1 MPTAFYS
8 SASLWTKNMNTSH
21 ENWGS
26 RVGFILAT
34 AGSAIG
40 LGNIW
45 KFPYIAGEN
54 GGAAFIIIYLGIVF
68 TIGLSVMLA
77 EIAIGRRAQTDA
89 IHAFAK
95 LGKPGWSFIGVL
107 GVLTA
112 FVVLSF
118 YSVVAGWCIA
128 YVVKSASG
136 AFSGMDAAEV
146 GAAFGAFVGSPVTP
160 IIYHGIFAALTI
172 AVVIGGVSG
181 GIEKTSKVLMP
192 LFFVI
197 LVALVVRS
205 ITLPGAEKGL
215 EFFLAPD
222 FSKVSATTI
231 IAALG
236 QAFFSLSLGMAA
248 LLTFGSYVGKDMN
261 LGKSAVQITVLD
273 TLVAILAGLAI
284 LPAVF
289 AIGMDPAAGPG
300 LTFVTLPAVF
310 NSMPGGYV
318 FAIIFFVLLTI
329 AALTS
334 SVSILETVVAFF
346 ANTGLSRR
354 TAAIGAGTVAFL
366 AGIPS
371 SLSVGIWSDVHFIKG
386 QGFLDSASWLTDKLL
401 LPIGGLLICIFAGW
415 IMGPIALREVAGDGK
430 PGILARAW
438 LFILRFI
445 APAAILLILVSGLE
459 LVTF

>member
-1 MPTAFYS
+1 MKTA
-8 SASLWTKNMNTSH
+8 H

-26 RVGFILAT
+26 RLGFILAT

-45 KFPYIAGEN
+45 KFPYVAGEN
-54 GGAAFIIIYLGIVF
+54 GGAAFILIYLGIVF

-77 EIAIGRRAQTDA
+77 EIAIGRSAQTDA
-89 IHAFAK
+89 ISAFK
-95 LGKPGWSFIGVL
+95 KIGKPGWTFVGVL
-107 GVLTA
+107 AVITA
-112 FVVLSF
+112 VIILSF

-128 YVVKSASG
+128 YIVKSAGG
-136 AFSGMDAAEV
+136 AFSGMDAEAI
-146 GAAFGAFVGSPVTP
+146 GGAFGGFIGGPVAP
-160 IIYHGIFAALTI
+160 IVYHGIFSALTI
-172 AVVIGGVSG
+172 AIVIGGVSG
-181 GIEKTSKVLMP
+181 GIEKTSKFLMP

-197 LVALVVRS
+197 LLALVARS
-205 ITLPGAEKGL
+205 VTLPGAEKGL

-222 FSKVSATTI
+222 FSSISPHTV

-236 QAFFSLSLGMAA
+236 QAFFSLSLGMAI
-248 LLTFGSYVGKDMN
+248 LLTFGSYVDRQTN
-261 LGKSAVQITVLD
+261 LGKSVVQIACLD

-289 AIGMDPAAGPG
+289 AFNLDPAAGPG
-300 LTFVTLPAVF
+300 LTFVTLPTVF
-310 NSMPGGYV
+310 NSMPGGYF

-334 SVSILETVVAFF
+334 SISILEPVVAFF
-346 ANTGLSRR
+346 TNMGLSRK
-354 TAAIGAGTVAFL
+354 TATIGSGVLIFL
-366 AGIPS
+366 LGIPS

-415 IMGPIALREVAGDGK
+415 IIAPMMTREVSGDGA
-430 PGILARAW
+430 PGVLSKAW
-438 LFILRFI
+438 LFILRFV
-445 APAAILLILVSGLE
+445 APVAIFLILLSGLE
-459 LVTF
+459 IVSF